1 MRPRAAARRARRGT
15 DETQS
20 HSPLSRSLGQS
31 QGRAGRAGRGGGAGE
46 AVRGTRPEAQSGR
59 ATRVRRAVEVPNALG
74 GVTWRPWA
82 KSGGAHR
89 STAAGWQLAAASR
102 SARMR
107 PGPRYGIRGMQ
118 TAGPGREPRACIA
131 YPGMGPFTVLLR
143 GNTGSGAD
151 MLIAFLQPQDQCYA
165 FFRVAPASSTALL
178 VTRLCCGRAEGAS
191 FACRSG
197 NTIHSFIPCSA
208 RIYFH
213 WNGHPKKTCHAHLS
227 PHDSLSASVCNTW
240 FMRHGYMQR

>member
-1 MRPRAAARRARRGT
+1 M
-15 DETQS
+15 
-20 HSPLSRSLGQS
+20 
-31 QGRAGRAGRGGGAGE
+31 
-46 AVRGTRPEAQSGR
+46 RGTRPEAQSGR
-59 ATRVRRAVEVPNALG
+59 ATRVRRGGGAECSG
-74 GVTWRPWA
+74 RGVTWRLWA

-102 SARMR
+102 SARTR

-143 GNTGSGAD
+143 GNTGSGAG

-178 VTRLCCGRAEGAS
+178 VTRLCCGRAEGAG

-197 NTIHSFIPCSA
+197 TILFIYSLAPRRLRRRSGGPKAHQRLCLPPQLSTGADCA
-208 RIYFH
+208 RLH
-213 WNGHPKKTCHAHLS
+213 CTAH
-227 PHDSLSASVCNTW
+227 
-240 FMRHGYMQR
+240 